1 MKAARYL
8 NWRINR
14 LVNLEDKEL
23 IERVQAGMASSSY
36 HGRPAGRG
44 RGVPAQLRPSH
55 ARAVPGGTR
64 GHGAAEGLEHQPQG
78 AAAAVSSAVR
88 KPRYERQVASDRRE
102 ALVDAAIES
111 LKRWGHEGLSVRRI
125 AAEAG
130 VSIGL
135 INHHFPHK
143 DSLVAE
149 SYRAFSRRLSS
160 SFEAA
165 VAAAGNDPRTR
176 LRAYFNAFFSNPN
189 LDPQVLTAWVVYWS
203 LVQVS
208 PEMRAVRDEEGR
220 GYSAVLGRLV
230 SDLAQA
236 RGGAAR
242 GPRARRDRPHGACSM
257 ASGSQLCLD
266 PTSIRPK
273 DAAALCDD
281 WVDRVIG
288 PALAPSAS
296 RPATRL

>member
-1 MKAARYL
+1 
-8 NWRINR
+8 
-14 LVNLEDKEL
+14 
-23 IERVQAGMASSSY
+23 
-36 HGRPAGRG
+36 
-44 RGVPAQLRPSH
+44 
-55 ARAVPGGTR
+55 
-64 GHGAAEGLEHQPQG
+64 
-78 AAAAVSSAVR
+78 VSSAAR
-88 KPRYERQVASDRRE
+88 RPRYERQVASDRRE
-102 ALVDAAIES
+102 ALVDATIES

-125 AAEAG
+125 AAQAG

-149 SYRAFSRRLSS
+149 SYRAFSRKLSGN
-160 SFEAA
+160 FEAA

-176 LRAYFNAFFSNPN
+176 LRAYFSAFFSNPN

-230 SDLAQA
+230 SDLATA
-236 RGGAAR
+236 RGGAAVNLALVVT
-242 GPRARRDRPHGACSM
+242 GLTAMLDGLWL
-257 ASGSQLCLD
+257 QLCLD

-281 WVDRVIG
+281 WVDRVI
-288 PALAPSAS
+288 APRTA
-296 RPATRL
+296 P